1 MITKWIPLAQ
11 VTMNDPF
18 WASVQTLIRTVVL
31 PHQWKLLNDLVEGAS
46 PSHCVENFRIAAHE
60 AQGEFSGMVFR
71 DSDLYKWLEAVGY
84 ALTIE
89 RDEALEVVADEAI
102 ALIGRAQCTDGYMNT
117 YYSIQAP
124 LERWKNLTE
133 GHELYCAGHMF
144 EAAVA
149 YHQAT
154 GKPEF
159 LDIACRFADCLCLRF
174 LDGNHGY
181 PGHPE
186 VEAALIRLY
195 EETGV
200 ERYLDLSRVFINVR
214 GVGEDL
220 RTREEK
226 VGGYTPIW
234 NHLKDMPVSYLQDH
248 LPVREQHEA
257 CGHAVRAVYLYS
269 AMADLARLDGD
280 MALAQTCQELFDNA
294 TKRRMYVT
302 GGIGSCSEGERFTLD
317 YDLPNDLVYSETCAS
332 VGLMMFARR
341 MWRLTDDANCY
352 DVWERAL
359 YNTVLAGMSQD
370 GKHFFY
376 VNPLEV
382 SPERIAETPA
392 LAHVLP
398 QRPKWFGV
406 PCCPPNLVRCVLSLG
421 GYLYAQEGETLTLL
435 SHIASRVDS
444 SELSISLSREDD
456 RYTLS
461 INSNVK
467 TVRLRIPDGFEL
479 LADYGTVEHGY
490 LVFSHQGGS
499 CEYTYQM
506 IPKLRV
512 LHAHPRVAADAGKVC
527 ISYGATVYCLEEAD
541 NGKHLCELA
550 LPRNAVFNK
559 IYPAW
564 MPAGT
569 FALQTEGVRYSAE
582 DWTAAY
588 EAREPEAKATQ
599 ITFIPYYLWANR
611 GEGEMQVFINV
622 HKCTDVHD

>member
-1 MITKWIPLAQ
+1 MMTKWIPLPH
-11 VTMNDPF
+11 VTINDPF
-18 WASVQTLIRTVVL
+18 WESLQTLIRTVVL
-31 PHQWKLLNDLVEGAS
+31 PHQWNLLNDLVEGAS
-46 PSHCVENFRIAAHE
+46 SSHCVENFRIAAHE
-60 AQGEFSGMVFR
+60 AQGDYDGMVFR

-84 ALTIE
+84 ALTID
-89 RDEALEVVADEAI
+89 RDAKLESIADEAI
-102 ALIGRAQCTDGYMNT
+102 ALIGRAQCADGYINT
-117 YYSIQAP
+117 YYTIKAP
-124 LERWKNLTE
+124 AERWNNLTE

-159 LDIACRFADCLCLRF
+159 LAIACRFADCLCERF
-174 LDGNHGY
+174 MDGNHGY

-186 VEAALIRLY
+186 VEAALVRLY

-200 ERYLDLSRVFINVR
+200 ERYLDLSRVFIDVR

-220 RTREEK
+220 RAREEK
-226 VGGYTPIW
+226 AGGYTPIW
-234 NHLKDMPVSYLQDH
+234 NHLKDMPASYLQDH
-248 LPVREQHEA
+248 LPVREQQEA
-257 CGHAVRAVYLYS
+257 CGHAVRAMYLYS
-269 AMADLARLDGD
+269 AMADLARLGGD
-280 MALAQTCQELFDNA
+280 KPLAQTCESLFDNA

-341 MWRLTDDANCY
+341 MWRLTDDAVCY

-382 SPERIAETPA
+382 SPDRIAETPA

-421 GYLYAQEGETLTLL
+421 GYLYAQESETLTLL
-435 SHIASRVDS
+435 SHIASNVDADGLTIHLARV
-444 SELSISLSREDD
+444 DD

-461 INSNVK
+461 LDTSAK
-467 TVRLRIPDGFEL
+467 TVRLRIPDGFA
-479 LADYGTVEHGY
+479 LAADFGKVEQGY
-490 LVFSHQGGS
+490 LVFSHPEGHG
-499 CEYTYQM
+499 EYAYQLV
-506 IPKLRV
+506 PKLRV
-512 LHAHPRVAADAGKVC
+512 LHAHPRIAADAGKVC
-527 ISYGATVYCLEEAD
+527 ISYGSTVYCLEEAD
-541 NGKHLCELA
+541 NGKYLCELA
-550 LPRNAVFNK
+550 LPRNAVFTK
-559 IYPAW
+559 TCPDW
-564 MPAGT
+564 LPAGT
-569 FALQTEGVRYSAE
+569 FALQTKGVRYVAKNWS
-582 DWTAAY
+582 AAY
-588 EAREPEAKATQ
+588 EACEPEAVPVTL
-599 ITFIPYYLWANR
+599 TFIPYYLWANR

-622 HKCTDVHD
+622 L